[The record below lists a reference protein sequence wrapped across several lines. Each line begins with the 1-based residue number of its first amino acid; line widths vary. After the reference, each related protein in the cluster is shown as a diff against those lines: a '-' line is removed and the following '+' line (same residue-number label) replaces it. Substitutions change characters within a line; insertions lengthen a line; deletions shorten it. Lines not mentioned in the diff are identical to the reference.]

1 MYIKVSKS
9 SLLHKVVYGAAII
22 SREMSIKE
30 ESNDVT
36 DMLKVQSDDQ
46 SVRISMENLKLK
58 DNQEEYVSRNQYHL
72 VRGQINQLK
81 VRQFLAT
88 ESLLKL
94 MKNAFY
100 FTSKPF

>member
-1 MYIKVSKS
+1 
-9 SLLHKVVYGAAII
+9 
-22 SREMSIKE
+22 MSIKE
-30 ESNDVT
+30 VSNDVT

-72 VRGQINQLK
+72 VRGQTNQLK
-81 VRQFLAT
+81 VGQFLAT

-100 FTSKPF
+100 FTSKPFLFSRYLSFCLDFLVIYQNGFIKK

>member
-9 SLLHKVVYGAAII
+9 SLLHKVVCGAAII

-81 VRQFLAT
+81 VHSQV
-88 ESLLKL
+88 
-94 MKNAFY
+94 
-100 FTSKPF
+100 